1 MKFKNHALKLTISV
15 VILFVLIVLFFA
27 FFDSILTGALYLLKL
42 FAPFI
47 IAYLIS
53 IIANPLADKLQKYLK
68 LPRGITAVLV
78 IVFIVG
84 IAGGVIAAVVW
95 RLASEIKSIYQQFPE
110 IYESMVALIESIEE
124 SFADVYKAL
133 SPDLQKAFDTVVNNI
148 ESGLAGII
156 NDNYRPVMQGAG
168 NIAKSLPSIFISII
182 VFILALFFTVSNGHN
197 IKDSIVKILPEK
209 MVQGYLTVKKEIR
222 KYLGGYVKAQLII
235 MAIAF
240 VVILTGLTI
249 LKVPH
254 AFLIAIGI
262 ALLDAL
268 PFFGSGAALLPWS
281 VISFI
286 TSDIRMGIGLLIIY
300 LAVVFT
306 RQMIEPKIVSSK
318 IGINPILTLM
328 SMYLGFKIFSIG
340 GMILGPVCLMLVVSL
355 YKAGAFNSIIKCF
368 KKICQLIKSEIK
380 DLYNYISMK

>member
-1 MKFKNHALKLTISV
+1 MRFKNHALKLTVSV
-15 VILFVLIVLFFA
+15 LILFALIVLFFA
-27 FFDSILTGALYLLKL
+27 FFDSILSGALYLLKL

-84 IAGGVIAAVVW
+84 IAGGIITAIVW
-95 RLASEIKSIYQQFPE
+95 RLVSEIKSIYQQFPE

-124 SFADVYKAL
+124 SFADVYKRL
-133 SPDLQKAFDTVVNNI
+133 SPDLQKAFDTVVNNV
-148 ESGLAGII
+148 ETGLAGII

-168 NIAKSLPSIFISII
+168 NVAKSLPSIFISII

-197 IKDSIVKILPEK
+197 IKESIIKLFPEK
-209 MVQGYLTVKKEIR
+209 LVQGYSNVKKEIK
-222 KYLGGYVKAQLII
+222 KYLGGYVRAQLII

-240 VVILTGLTI
+240 VIIVTGLTI

-254 AFLIAIGI
+254 AFLIAMGI

-268 PFFGSGAALLPWS
+268 PFFGSGAVLLPWS
-281 VISFI
+281 LISFI
-286 TSDIRMGIGLLIIY
+286 TSDLRMGIGLLIIY
-300 LAVVFT
+300 LAVIFT
-306 RQMIEPKIVSSK
+306 RQMVEPKIVSSK

-355 YKAGAFNSIIKCF
+355 YKAGAFNTVIKLF
-368 KKICQLIKSEIK
+368 KKICQLIKTEIL
-380 DLYNYISMK
+380 DLYNYITMR

>member
-1 MKFKNHALKLTISV
+1 MKFKNHALKLTVSV
-15 VILFVLIVLFFA
+15 LILFALIVLFFV
-27 FFDSILTGALYLLKL
+27 FFDSILSGALYLLKL

-84 IAGGVIAAVVW
+84 IAGGIITAVVW

-168 NIAKSLPSIFISII
+168 NVAKSLPSIFISII

-209 MVQGYLTVKKEIR
+209 MVQGYLAVKKEIR

-254 AFLIAIGI
+254 AFLIAMGI

-306 RQMIEPKIVSSK
+306 RQMVEPKIVSSK

-368 KKICQLIKSEIK
+368 KKICQLIKSEIRG
-380 DLYNYISMK
+380 LYNYISMK